1 MRIDH
6 VNGVKAVAAL
16 AVLASLTGCASFA
29 IFGGNPEPAAGP
41 PPPAAAPESAAPP
54 PVDLAG
60 RWQLAVAAGGSCF
73 MNFGDATHAAAASV
87 PEGQI
92 APEGGCPGNFF
103 TSRKWTFADGR
114 LIIRDFKGRPLAHL
128 SYLAGHFEGQ
138 DKNGGALTLSKQN

>member
-1 MRIDH
+1 MTIGR
-6 VNGVKAVAAL
+6 VNGVKAVA
-16 AVLASLTGCASFA
+16 VLAILAGLAGCTSFT
-29 IFGGNPEPAAGP
+29 IFSRSPEPAAAT
-41 PPPAAAPESAAPP
+41 PPPAAEPAPAAPP

-73 MNFGDATHAAAASV
+73 MNFGDATHAAAAAV

-103 TSRKWTFADGR
+103 TSRKWTFADGT

-138 DKNGGALTLSKQN
+138 DKNGGALTLSKPL